1 MSLQNKYDS
10 ILHSLM
16 DIHRVPTPAGCDDAH
31 KYSSCDF
38 TEVPDD
44 KNDATILFLFTGGSL
59 EIMA

>member
-1 MSLQNKYDS
+1 
-10 ILHSLM
+10 M

-59 EIMA
+59 EIMT